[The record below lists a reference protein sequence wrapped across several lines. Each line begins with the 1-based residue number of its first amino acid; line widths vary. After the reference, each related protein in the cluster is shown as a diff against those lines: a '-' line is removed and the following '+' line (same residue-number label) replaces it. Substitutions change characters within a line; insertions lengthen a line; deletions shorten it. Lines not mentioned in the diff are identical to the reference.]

1 MFNRDKLV
9 ELLNSKGWSRYK
21 LSQISGVAQ
30 TTLRDIFGAKQVTP
44 STKTLEKLASALNV
58 SISVFFDEENEKTK
72 AETPIEKINAL
83 VKENKINTIAAHFD
97 DEEFTDDDVY
107 DIENFI
113 KYVVSKRKN
122 KR

>member
-1 MFNRDKLV
+1 MFNREKLV
-9 ELLNSKGWSRYK
+9 ELLNMKGWSRYK
-21 LSQISGVAQ
+21 LSQVSGVAQ

-113 KYVVSKRKN
+113 KYVVSKRK
-122 KR
+122 K